1 MISVIMSSDQQ
12 VPGNS
17 ETIEEFV
24 VEHPDKEPIT
34 WVSRHSRTL
43 WGVGAVSIAVI
54 IGVSIRALF
63 SKKD

>member
-1 MISVIMSSDQQ
+1 MSSEQQ

-17 ETIEEFV
+17 ELSNPIEEIV
-24 VEHPDKEPIT
+24 VKHPDEEPTT

-43 WGVGAVSIAVI
+43 WGVGAVSVAVI

-63 SKKD
+63 SKKE

>member
-17 ETIEEFV
+17 ETVEEIV
-24 VEHPDKEPIT
+24 VEHPEDDPAS

-54 IGVSIRALF
+54 IGVSIRVLF
-63 SKKD
+63 SKKE